1 MYVHTIITNQP
12 TIHLSIHPANQPY
25 LFNAREYT
33 HTITIYLGTQ
43 KRKTNLKK
51 KKKNEKN
58 RRKKQMKIILKLKI
72 TNEIILK

>member
-51 KKKNEKN
+51 KKMKKIEEKN
-58 RRKKQMKIILKLKI
+58 K
-72 TNEIILK
+72 